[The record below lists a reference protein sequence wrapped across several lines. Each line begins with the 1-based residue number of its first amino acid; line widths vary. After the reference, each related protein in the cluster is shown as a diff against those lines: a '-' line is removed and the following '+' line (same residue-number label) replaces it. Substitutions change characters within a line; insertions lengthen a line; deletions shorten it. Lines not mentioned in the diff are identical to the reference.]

1 MSLVIEFVS
10 ELVSN
15 IGDRMGYLSLGIV
28 LYLTVTSLISSI
40 NTQKE
45 VARLK
50 RLIAKESPNS
60 QADPIENNH
69 HTPSRQ
75 GFFEGVNSFFDDL
88 TELEDKRH
96 KKGSQRTKLVKLYL
110 ELDSIINTG
119 KARSNTVVGLMLEE
133 RFSSSIKNIRLLSL
147 ITLVYLSCTYLK
159 IIPFNILALIIP
171 LLLISAI
178 LLDQYLITY
187 RVRKGWYGRNEYE
200 SREIINYAIAH
211 ANKDDFNDEGGLK
224 KLMDAPQLF
233 EKQHTESNGW
243 SKA

>member
-1 MSLVIEFVS
+1 MSLVTEFIS
-10 ELVSN
+10 EFASN
-15 IGDRMGYLSLGIV
+15 ISDRMEYLSLGLA
-28 LYLTVTSLISSI
+28 LYLTVTGLISSI
-40 NTQKE
+40 KTRKE

-50 RLIAKESPNS
+50 RLIAKKSPNS
-60 QADPIENNH
+60 QAEPIENND
-69 HTPSRQ
+69 HTPFRY
-75 GFFEGVNSFFDDL
+75 GFLEGVNAFFEDL
-88 TELEDKRH
+88 TVLENKRH
-96 KKGSQRTKLVKLYL
+96 KKRSQRTTLVKLYL
-110 ELDSIINTG
+110 ELDSILNTG

-133 RFSSSIKNIRLLSL
+133 RFSSSIKNMRLLSL
-147 ITLVYLSCTYLK
+147 ITLTYLACAYLK

-233 EKQHTESNGW
+233 EKQHTESNDW